1 LPALVHPALNW
12 DSVKEKMMIS
22 KRIKKLY
29 DVDPSSWDHPADKA
43 ALSALK
49 QLRGIDELV
58 KLLISVTTER
68 SLRLMALSSS
78 IKVSPNQ
85 YPKLHGI
92 LNNVVEIFDWNYT
105 PDMFVAQSPFLN
117 AGAIGVKEPFIT
129 INSSMLKNLEEAEL
143 TAVIG
148 HEMGHIMSGHTLY
161 KTLLWLLTN
170 VSLNMIPMAGFLITP
185 ILIALHEWDRKSEL
199 TADRAGLLAVQDTT
213 SSYNVLMKLSGADDL
228 TQVNLNEFF
237 NQAQEYENQ
246 KSLLDGI
253 HKILNQLWASHPFPV
268 IRLQEL
274 KSWELSG
281 YYQNILNGNYLKRG
295 LYQEKVNENI
305 KGGYEYYK
313 ETVKSSDDTL
323 SNIVNNVG
331 EGIGKAAEEINKT
344 IKNIFKNS

>member
-1 LPALVHPALNW
+1 
-12 DSVKEKMMIS
+12 
-22 KRIKKLY
+22 
-29 DVDPSSWDHPADKA
+29 VDPASWEHPADKA

-49 QLRGIDELV
+49 QLKGLDELV

-78 IKVSPNQ
+78 IKVSQNQ
-85 YPKLHGI
+85 YPKLYAM
-92 LNNVVEIFDWNYT
+92 LNNIVEIFDWHYT
-105 PDMFVAQSPFLN
+105 PDIFVTQSPFLN

-129 INSSMLKNLEEAEL
+129 INSSMVRQLGELEL
-143 TAVIG
+143 TAIIG

-199 TADRAGLLAVQDTT
+199 TADRAGLLAVQDTE

-237 NQAQEYENQ
+237 SQAQEYENQ
-246 KSLLDGI
+246 KGLLDGI
-253 HKILNQLWASHPFPV
+253 HKILNQLWASHPVPV

-281 YYQNILNGNYLKRG
+281 YYQSILNGNYLKRG
-295 LYQEKVNENI
+295 LYSENVNENV
-305 KGGYEYYK
+305 KNGYEYYK
-313 ETVKSSDDTL
+313 GAMKNRDDTL

-331 EGIGKAAEEINKT
+331 EGLGKAADGLNKT
-344 IKNIFKNS
+344 LRNIFKTDS

>member
-1 LPALVHPALNW
+1 
-12 DSVKEKMMIS
+12 
-22 KRIKKLY
+22 
-29 DVDPSSWDHPADKA
+29 VDPASWEHPSDKA

-49 QLRGIDELV
+49 QLKGIDELV

-68 SLRLMALSSS
+68 SLKLMALSSS
-78 IKVSPNQ
+78 IKVSQNQ
-85 YPKLHGI
+85 YSKLHVM
-92 LNNVVEIFDWNYT
+92 LNNIVETFDWNYT
-105 PDMFVAQSPFLN
+105 PDMFVTQSPFLN
-117 AGAIGVKEPFIT
+117 AGAIGVKEPFIM
-129 INSSMLKNLEEAEL
+129 INSSMVKHLEEAEL

-170 VSLNMIPMAGFLITP
+170 ISLNMIPMAGFLITP

-199 TADRAGLLAVQDTT
+199 TADRAGLLAVQDTA
-213 SSYNVLMKLSGADDL
+213 SSYTMLMKLSGADDL

-237 NQAQEYENQ
+237 NQAREYENQ

-253 HKILNQLWASHPFPV
+253 HKILNQLWASHPVPV

-281 YYQNILNGNYLKRG
+281 YYQSILNGNYFKKG
-295 LYQEKVNENI
+295 LYRENVNENI
-305 KGGYEYYK
+305 KGGYEYYR
-313 ETVKSSDDTL
+313 ETMRNNDDTL

-331 EGIGKAAEEINKT
+331 EGIGKAADELNKT
-344 IKNIFKNS
+344 LKNIFKTNS

>member
-1 LPALVHPALNW
+1 MI
-12 DSVKEKMMIS
+12 VKEEIMIS

-29 DVDPSSWDHPADKA
+29 DVDPASWEHPADKA

-49 QLRGIDELV
+49 QLKGIDELV

-68 SLRLMALSSS
+68 SLWLMALSSS
-78 IKVSPNQ
+78 IKVSQNQ

-92 LNNVVEIFDWNYT
+92 LNNVVEIFDWDYT
-105 PDMFVAQSPFLN
+105 PDMFVTQSPFLN
-117 AGAIGVKEPFIT
+117 AGAIGVQEPFIT
-129 INSSMLKNLEEAEL
+129 INSVMAQHLDEPEL
-143 TAVIG
+143 TAIIG

-170 VSLNMIPMAGFLITP
+170 ISLNMIPMAGFLITP
-185 ILIALHEWDRKSEL
+185 IVIALHEWDRKSEL
-199 TADRAGLLAVQDTT
+199 TADRAGLLAVQDTV
-213 SSYNVLMKLSGADDL
+213 SSYNVLMKMSGATDL

-246 KSLLDGI
+246 KGLLDGI
-253 HKILNQLWASHPFPV
+253 HKILNQLWASHPVPV

-281 YYQNILNGNYLKRG
+281 YYQSILNGNYLKRG
-295 LYQEKVNENI
+295 LYHGNVNENFQS
-305 KGGYEYYK
+305 GYEYYK
-313 ETVKSSDDTL
+313 ETMKNNDDTL

-331 EGIGKAAEEINKT
+331 EGLGKAADGLNKT
-344 IKNIFKNS
+344 LRNILKTDKE